1 MAGDIA
7 VVLHRRDDRTVQRL
21 KCMVYYAIISC
32 VCLQKV
38 QETSH
43 NFDIMTI

>member
-7 VVLHRRDDRTVQRL
+7 VVLHRRDDRTVQRIKSVL
-21 KCMVYYAIISC
+21 YYAIISC
-32 VCLQKV
+32 ASLQKV

-43 NFDIMTI
+43 NFDIMAI